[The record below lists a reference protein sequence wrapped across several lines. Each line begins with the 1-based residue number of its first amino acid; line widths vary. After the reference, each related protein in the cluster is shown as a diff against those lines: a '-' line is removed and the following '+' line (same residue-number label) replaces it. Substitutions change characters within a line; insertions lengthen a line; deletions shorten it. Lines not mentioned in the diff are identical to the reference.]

1 MSVMTVLEYFNLV
14 LHLTKAKRFQSNELC
29 KEYFALEQVPPAP
42 GTIKNTDLKIATT
55 FCNIR
60 YNFLTTIN
68 LLHHCHIM
76 AIAGVD
82 TYMEPLTNPSMFRS
96 DK

>member
-42 GTIKNTDLKIATT
+42 GTIKIKTL
-55 FCNIR
+55 R
-60 YNFLTTIN
+60 LQ
-68 LLHHCHIM
+68 LLFVVFFITL
-76 AIAGVD
+76 D
-82 TYMEPLTNPSMFRS
+82 NY
-96 DK
+96 